1 MVLNFILINGVSF
14 IFFILSQMAFAG
26 RVSAYLPYLLITLS
40 FPHFILTYWIWIKR
54 VESWKNEKWPLL
66 FPLIYLNLF
75 ITSSMYPLEWLNPQI
90 LVKLS
95 YYYLLYHFAQ
105 QMYGVTLWMS
115 HSYGVAVDR
124 WTRYTLRAFFLLS
137 ASYAMFDLELREATN
152 VLFYL
157 TTPVWRFPSELL
169 ITNFALVGALFV
181 ILIGLILKNFY
192 QQKNI
197 RAFMPLAGVSVS
209 TLWFIPPFSHGMIF
223 FLPIIHSLQYFP
235 FIYMKNRGLTLY
247 RWMMTGALAVFAGWV
262 FFRGIPFMVPTGWPL
277 WPAMVLTLLNNH
289 HFIIDGRIWKL
300 RDVKNRDLF
309 SAEVPGSG
317 QYSGSNN

>member
-14 IFFILSQMAFAG
+14 IFFFLSQMAFAKTL
-26 RVSAYLPYLLITLS
+26 SAFLPYLLILLS
-40 FPHFILTYWIWIKR
+40 FPHFILTYWIWMKR
-54 VESWKNEKWPLL
+54 VDSWKQEKWPLI

-75 ITSSMYPLEWLNPQI
+75 ITSALYPLEWLNPQL

-105 QMYGVTLWMS
+105 QLYGVTVWLS
-115 HSYGVAVDR
+115 FSYGVKLDR
-124 WTRYTLRAFFLLS
+124 WTKYTLRAFFLTC
-137 ASYAMFDLELREATN
+137 ASYAMFDLELRGATN

-157 TTPVWRFPSELL
+157 ETPVLKFPSELL
-169 ITNFALVGALFV
+169 LTNFAVVGAVFV
-181 ILIGLILKNFY
+181 VLMGLILKNFY
-192 QQKNI
+192 ANKSI
-197 RAFMPLAGVSVS
+197 REFLPLAGMSVA

-247 RWMMTGALAVFAGWV
+247 KWIGTGALAIFAGWI
-262 FFRGIPFMVPTGWPL
+262 FFRGIPLLLPTGWPL
-277 WPAMVLTLLNNH
+277 WPAMILTLLNNH

-300 RDVKNRDLF
+300 RDKKNEDLF
-309 SAEVPGSG
+309 SAEMPG
-317 QYSGSNN
+317 GS